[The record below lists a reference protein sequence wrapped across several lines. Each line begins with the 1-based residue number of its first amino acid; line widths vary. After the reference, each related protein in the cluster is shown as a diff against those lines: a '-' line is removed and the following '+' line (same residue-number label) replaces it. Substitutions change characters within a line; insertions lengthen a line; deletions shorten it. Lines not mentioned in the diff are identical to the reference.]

1 MIKATAYLA
10 IVFGTVFAQASFA
23 WAQMTPREQCCV
35 QMGGQYRVDYR
46 NRGDQKYCMGMR
58 GRADAYY
65 KCVEQK
71 MSGKR

>member
-1 MIKATAYLA
+1 MIRAMGCVA
-10 IVFGTVFAQASFA
+10 IVFGTVFAHASME

-35 QMGGQYRVDYR
+35 QMGGEYRADYR
-46 NRGDQKYCMGMR
+46 NRGDQKYCMRLR